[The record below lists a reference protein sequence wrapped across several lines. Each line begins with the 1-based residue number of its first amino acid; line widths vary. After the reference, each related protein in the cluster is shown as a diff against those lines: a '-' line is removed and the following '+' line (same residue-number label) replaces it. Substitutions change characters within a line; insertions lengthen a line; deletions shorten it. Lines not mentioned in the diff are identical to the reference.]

1 MKKQEDKFTKRR
13 LRTSYITSV
22 ISITLVL
29 FLLGFF
35 GLIVLHAKKISTH
48 VKENIQ
54 VTVFMKRD
62 ANEAD
67 ILRMKKTL
75 DASDGIKSTKYISST
90 EAAETFEKEI
100 GEDFLEFL
108 DGDNPIHASIQV
120 FLNEDYANV
129 DSLTSISK
137 RISAEESVEEIQF
150 HKDYVQTINDNIAK
164 LSIFFLVFSSLLLLI
179 AIILINNTIRLSI
192 FAHRF
197 IIRTMNLI
205 GATQSFIR
213 KPFIFRGVIQGII
226 SALISIGLLI
236 AVLLKLSVYAP
247 DLINL
252 ENLDLYLILFACVL
266 LLGII
271 ISWWS
276 TFFAV
281 RKYLRMKLDNLYLH

>member
-54 VTVFMKRD
+54 VTVFMKRN

-75 DASDGIKSTKYISST
+75 DASDGIKSTKYISSLQ
-90 EAAETFEKEI
+90 AAETFQKEI

-108 DGDNPIHASIQV
+108 DGENPIHASLQV

-129 DSLTSISK
+129 DSLTSISN
-137 RISAEESVEEIQF
+137 RISAEESVEEVQF

-205 GATQSFIR
+205 GATQGFIR

-226 SALISIGLLI
+226 SALLSIGLLI
-236 AVLLKLSVYAP
+236 AVLFKLSTYAP

-252 ENLDLYLILFACVL
+252 TNLDLYLMLFGCVL
-266 LLGII
+266 LVGII

-281 RKYLRMKLDNLYLH
+281 RKYLRMKLDNLYLQ